1 MEIMKT
7 ALAGL
12 GAATIIC
19 WLLKPLL
26 RRKERRRRETESQPN
41 RPKISTSDL
50 VLVIMGVSILL
61 FVLKMIQLFETYM
74 AVPDTLITCF
84 FAVCGGEAG
93 ILGWIKN
100 TKTRNQERKWQ
111 LEDMK
116 RMEEEN
122 PPQQTHY

>member
-1 MEIMKT
+1 M
-7 ALAGL
+7 
-12 GAATIIC
+12 
-19 WLLKPLL
+19 
-26 RRKERRRRETESQPN
+26 
-41 RPKISTSDL
+41 
-50 VLVIMGVSILL
+50 L

-100 TKTRNQERKWQ
+100 TKTRKEERQWQ
-111 LEDMK
+111 LEDME
-116 RMEEEN
+116 RMKSEEN